1 MSQLSS
7 VGVEIKSNTR
17 AIIPILRKNAN
28 QCDSLGKL
36 NSEVLRA
43 MDDAGIWKM
52 AIPREFGGYGPL
64 PARDIFEIITEVA
77 RGNASAAWCA
87 IISLLA
93 AGSPPK
99 MFPKEICEELF
110 GVEHIGPLFSGASF
124 NLSYAAGQARKVEGG
139 YMVKGSW
146 GFSSNIRISVWEMAG
161 ATVYDDDDGV
171 AYERIIAYIPRAQ
184 LKVADDWRVEGMRAT
199 SSNTA
204 YIEEEVF
211 VPQRLVYKFDNEAD
225 RAAAEQDG
233 EKFKGV
239 SASNMPDNTILGG
252 LCAVAVGGAYGAL
265 EVFMDKA
272 GKRKPLGQSYPTILA
287 MPTTHVTIAKVRA
300 IISFCEAAM
309 HRIFDMEE
317 GIVAGFR
324 LSHEAAERQSGPAD
338 VVYTACY
345 AVNALSRAIEDLQS
359 LIGASSAATTDDVGR
374 FARDIKVESL
384 HGIMRL
390 DWMSERY
397 GRRLAGMPEVE
408 INAGTG
414 DVRLPSDFVELVDA

>member
-7 VGVEIKSNTR
+7 VGAEIKSKTR
-17 AIIPILRKNAN
+17 AIIPILRKNASK
-28 QCDSLGKL
+28 CDSLGKL
-36 NSEVLRA
+36 NGDVLRA

-52 AIPREFGGYGPL
+52 AIPEEFGGYGPL
-64 PARDIFEIITEVA
+64 PARDIFEIITEVG

-99 MFPKEICEELF
+99 MFSDDICRKLF
-110 GVEHIGPLFSGASF
+110 AVEHVGPLFSGASF
-124 NLSYAAGQARKVEGG
+124 NTSYAVGEARKVEGG

-146 GFSSNIRISVWEMAG
+146 GFSSNIRISAWQMAG
-161 ATVYDDDDGV
+161 ATVYDEERRPCD
-171 AYERIIAYIPRAQ
+171 RIIAYIPSAR

-204 YIEEEVF
+204 YTEEEVF
-211 VPQRLVYKFDNEAD
+211 VPDHFTYLFDNEVD
-225 RAAAEQDG
+225 RAAPEEEDG
-233 EKFKGV
+233 EFKSA
-239 SASNMPDNTILGG
+239 SASNTPDNTILGG

-265 EVFMDKA
+265 EVFMNKA
-272 GKRKPLGQSYPTILA
+272 GKRKPLWQPYPTILA

-309 HRIFDMEE
+309 HRVFDMEE

-324 LSHEAAERQSGPAD
+324 HSHEAAERQSGPAD

-359 LIGASSAATTDDVGR
+359 LIGASSAATTDDIGR

-397 GRRLAGMPEVE
+397 GRRLAGMPEGE

-414 DVRLPSDFVELVDA
+414 EVRLPSDFVELAEA